1 MGGTLCSMYGLHGV
15 QCFMDAIVS
24 DAEKGSSHATSL
36 LDMLTTEIDDEE
48 DVDAASDAY
57 VEKINKLLFRAIVS
71 GNVVSPKGLG
81 HVRSLM
87 DSDTRIVWT
96 NDRSANGE
104 LVQDFGNLL
113 KCTTLLTTNIHS

>member
-1 MGGTLCSMYGLHGV
+1 
-15 QCFMDAIVS
+15 
-24 DAEKGSSHATSL
+24 
-36 LDMLTTEIDDEE
+36 MLTSEIDDKE
-48 DVDAASDAY
+48 DADAASDAY

-96 NDRSANGE
+96 NDRSADGE

-113 KCTTLLTTNIHS
+113 KCTTLFRGTVEAKEIITQMSNGRCCKGILWISCGHSSINRI